1 MEEIKK
7 KVVDNI
13 ANNIVGVVITII
25 TTGVIKLLKSKVI
38 LAIIILGAVV
48 GIGGFVLS
56 WIDRAK
62 ELKIKHEEKYNLLMK
77 GAKKHKKKRT
87 KVGYNANKLNN
98 NYEKQKQFIKRRY
111 MNYIIWMLAIVIII
125 CSFNL
130 ETVLALKN
138 DIKYCVGLERKQEKV
153 SKKQEDKKALAE
165 KGKTEDKQSMD
176 SDNMKEQRKTQTKEK
191 KIHVTKNVRRKKPE
205 EYCFVL
211 KYKKL
216 DNWTKNTEIQYVM
229 GVKNPVEWLEE
240 HKNRKENCSQFK
252 EIMNKKGKNFS
263 DYSQEE
269 NIFVKDIEKSKE
281 IVYLDEWEEK
291 APSSEKLDDIIVGKR
306 SLTKILKKK
315 GIENYKIWWSL
326 ANNYQSYAIE
336 YANQTNEE
344 EKTTY
349 FYLESIYCSMMAL
362 EFSNSNE
369 VDTMIWKYMVAR
381 YNDLMLED
389 EIVQDYRRFASE
401 VWKLLITEDV
411 DIGDRV

>member
-211 KYKKL
+211 K
-216 DNWTKNTEIQYVM
+216 I
-229 GVKNPVEWLEE
+229 
-240 HKNRKENCSQFK
+240 
-252 EIMNKKGKNFS
+252 
-263 DYSQEE
+263 
-269 NIFVKDIEKSKE
+269 
-281 IVYLDEWEEK
+281 
-291 APSSEKLDDIIVGKR
+291 
-306 SLTKILKKK
+306 
-315 GIENYKIWWSL
+315 
-326 ANNYQSYAIE
+326 
-336 YANQTNEE
+336 
-344 EKTTY
+344 
-349 FYLESIYCSMMAL
+349 
-362 EFSNSNE
+362 
-369 VDTMIWKYMVAR
+369 
-381 YNDLMLED
+381 
-389 EIVQDYRRFASE
+389 
-401 VWKLLITEDV
+401 
-411 DIGDRV
+411 

>member
-1 MEEIKK
+1 MICDKFTKSTCRMRQTAMEEIKK

-138 DIKYCVGLERKQEKV
+138 DIK
-153 SKKQEDKKALAE
+153 
-165 KGKTEDKQSMD
+165 
-176 SDNMKEQRKTQTKEK
+176 
-191 KIHVTKNVRRKKPE
+191 
-205 EYCFVL
+205 
-211 KYKKL
+211 
-216 DNWTKNTEIQYVM
+216 
-229 GVKNPVEWLEE
+229 
-240 HKNRKENCSQFK
+240 
-252 EIMNKKGKNFS
+252 
-263 DYSQEE
+263 
-269 NIFVKDIEKSKE
+269 
-281 IVYLDEWEEK
+281 
-291 APSSEKLDDIIVGKR
+291 
-306 SLTKILKKK
+306 
-315 GIENYKIWWSL
+315 
-326 ANNYQSYAIE
+326 
-336 YANQTNEE
+336 
-344 EKTTY
+344 
-349 FYLESIYCSMMAL
+349 
-362 EFSNSNE
+362 
-369 VDTMIWKYMVAR
+369 
-381 YNDLMLED
+381 
-389 EIVQDYRRFASE
+389 
-401 VWKLLITEDV
+401 
-411 DIGDRV
+411 